1 MEQEYIVIAFTE
13 NQIGVLNRITGLYL
27 RRKINIESLK
37 VSESSI
43 KGISMFVIS
52 AFTTHEIIE
61 RLVKQLR
68 NIIDVIQVEFYSNE
82 ELITQEIA
90 LYKISAEILRQ
101 SDTVDRI
108 IRQWN
113 ARFIEINP
121 AYVVVEKT
129 GTREEIDRMRE
140 TLAEEKL
147 LDEFTRSGSVVL
159 HRESVEEK
167 LQGKC
172 KPGKSAHRFDP
183 VSPAACKR
191 MPLRFRQADRGTGP
205 FKVWTNKEINQL

>member
-1 MEQEYIVIAFTE
+1 
-13 NQIGVLNRITGLYL
+13 
-27 RRKINIESLK
+27 
-37 VSESSI
+37 
-43 KGISMFVIS
+43 MFVIS

-121 AYVVVEKT
+121 TYVVVEKT

-167 LQGKC
+167 LQGKISDLHTRHEC
-172 KPGKSAHRFDP
+172 TPIRSGISGCLQTDAAAF
-183 VSPAACKR
+183 PAS
-191 MPLRFRQADRGTGP
+191 RQGNGT
-205 FKVWTNKEINQL
+205 I

>member
-129 GTREEIDRMRE
+129 GTREEIDRRRE
-140 TLAEEKL
+140 
-147 LDEFTRSGSVVL
+147 
-159 HRESVEEK
+159 
-167 LQGKC
+167 
-172 KPGKSAHRFDP
+172 
-183 VSPAACKR
+183 
-191 MPLRFRQADRGTGP
+191 
-205 FKVWTNKEINQL
+205 